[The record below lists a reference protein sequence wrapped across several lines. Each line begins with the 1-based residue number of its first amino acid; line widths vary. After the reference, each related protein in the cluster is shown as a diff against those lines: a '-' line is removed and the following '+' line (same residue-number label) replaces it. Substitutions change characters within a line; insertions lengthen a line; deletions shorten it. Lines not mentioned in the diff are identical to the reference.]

1 MAAINGGSP
10 NTFQASIQQTEAQNQ
25 AEIQQR
31 REGQEALRNER
42 TEQTQDTQQAQ
53 QGGSR
58 QAILENTN
66 EGQQAA
72 ATDPSQRIG
81 GRVDIQV

>member
-1 MAAINGGSP
+1 MAAISGGSP

-25 AEIQQR
+25 AEVQQR
-31 REGQEALRNER
+31 REAQEALRNER

-53 QGGSR
+53 QGGAQ
-58 QAILENTN
+58 QATLENTN

-72 ATDPSQRIG
+72 AADPNQRVG